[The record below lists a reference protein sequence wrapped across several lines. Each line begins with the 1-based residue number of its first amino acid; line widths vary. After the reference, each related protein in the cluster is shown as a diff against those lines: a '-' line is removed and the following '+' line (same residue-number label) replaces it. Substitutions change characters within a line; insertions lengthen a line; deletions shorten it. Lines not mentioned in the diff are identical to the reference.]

1 MARMSLSQAAQSVAG
16 KQPVQPVPL
25 VSEPVYPY
33 AGTRRLSPMPPVP
46 GSNAVRVAPDGT
58 RLSPPPPT
66 PGSNAY
72 RVAPAGTLYDY
83 AGQRDGRAI
92 GVPYGPG
99 AYPVINTHN
108 PTMVVLPPRLDLFSH
123 MQNDYANFYRNIM
136 PLITQMAQR
145 AMQQG
150 AKVARPK
157 GNGNAGSQNRQAQP
171 SNGYPFIP
179 TENVYHNQIP
189 AGGLPALG
197 SYADAARRRGYI
209 RPDLYR
215 NPTASDDYEW
225 YRDNHQPA
233 IPQPMPM
240 PAAPPEEKKPTD
252 SVPPPI
258 PKRRPGEPVD
268 APRRDIPA
276 RPGLKPEQP
285 RPVTPNQRAADAMA
299 FLGLPF
305 EPISLQRFRDLTAW
319 G

>member
-33 AGTRRLSPMPPVP
+33 AGTRRLSPLPPVP
-46 GSNAVRVAPDGT
+46 GSNAVRIAPAGT

-72 RVAPAGTLYDY
+72 RVAPAGTLYNP
-83 AGQRDGRAI
+83 AGQRDGRAM

-123 MQNDYANFYRNIM
+123 MQNDYANFYRNMLPFIM
-136 PLITQMAQR
+136 QMSQR

-150 AKVARPK
+150 AKAARPR
-157 GNGNAGSQNRQAQP
+157 GAG
-171 SNGYPFIP
+171 
-179 TENVYHNQIP
+179 
-189 AGGLPALG
+189 AGGPAKPKAPKVEDLG
-197 SYADAARRRGYI
+197 SWNAYKPGVDMRGDRDSFTLRQPGV
-209 RPDLYR
+209 RPDYKISMPPKVRQWWQRPDVL
-215 NPTASDDYEW
+215 
-225 YRDNHQPA
+225 
-233 IPQPMPM
+233 PQPMPM
-240 PAAPPEEKKPTD
+240 PAAPPEEKMPTD

-258 PKRRPGEPVD
+258 PKKRPGEPID
-268 APRRDIPA
+268 APRRDTPA
-276 RPGLKPEQP
+276 QPELRPEQP

>member
-46 GSNAVRVAPDGT
+46 GSNAVRIAPDGT

-72 RVAPAGTLYDY
+72 RVAPAGTLYNY
-83 AGQRDGRAI
+83 AGQRDGRAM

-136 PLITQMAQR
+136 PLITQMSQR

-150 AKVARPK
+150 AKAARPK
-157 GNGNAGSQNRQAQP
+157 G
-171 SNGYPFIP
+171 
-179 TENVYHNQIP
+179 T
-189 AGGLPALG
+189 GGPVKPKAPKVEDLG
-197 SYADAARRRGYI
+197 SWNAYKPGVDMRGDRDSFTLRQPGI
-209 RPDLYR
+209 RPDYK
-215 NPTASDDYEW
+215 
-225 YRDNHQPA
+225 
-233 IPQPMPM
+233 IGV
-240 PAAPPEEKKPTD
+240 KPTD
-252 SVPPPI
+252 RSWWPNPTMESPAPAPAPKSGTSSDVPAGNTAVRPSSRTAPTPKLPVVPILRPRFNPDGSLGIEVPNMFRPPVSQGAAGS
-258 PKRRPGEPVD
+258 PFFQMMFPPSNL
-268 APRRDIPA
+268 PSSA
-276 RPGLKPEQP
+276 R
-285 RPVTPNQRAADAMA
+285 
-299 FLGLPF
+299 
-305 EPISLQRFRDLTAW
+305 
-319 G
+319 